1 MNAQVPIAAAAEAD
15 LVLADRAGLP
25 PPLLLPGENGADY
38 ADLAA
43 KIRRAA
49 PPRDFIEELLTRDA
63 VDLTWDII
71 RLRRLKAGALRAAAG
86 AGVKD
91 VMLTLKAGGPLAATK
106 FARRWR
112 SGDPAAREE
121 LLSALAQAGL
131 TMDDVIAQGL
141 ANALDTVER
150 LDRMLA
156 SAEAR
161 RVNAWRE
168 IDRHRDTLGAAV
180 RKAVEE
186 VEDAV
191 FRDLETGDE
200 GRGPQ
205 P

>member
-1 MNAQVPIAAAAEAD
+1 M
-15 LVLADRAGLP
+15 
-25 PPLLLPGENGADY
+25 
-38 ADLAA
+38 
-43 KIRRAA
+43 
-49 PPRDFIEELLTRDA
+49 
-63 VDLTWDII
+63 
-71 RLRRLKAGALRAAAG
+71 
-86 AGVKD
+86 
-91 VMLTLKAGGPLAATK
+91 
-106 FARRWR
+106 
-112 SGDPAAREE
+112 
-121 LLSALAQAGL
+121 SALAQAGL
-131 TMDDVIAQGL
+131 TIDDVIAQGL